1 MPSVGKAVTRVEL
14 YDAVY
19 REVRLSRSESSALV
33 ELVLKEIS
41 DSVARGETVNCPLSE
56 LSLCARKASAWVEIQ
71 KQASVYRSPRAV

>member
-33 ELVLKEIS
+33 G
-41 DSVARGETVNCPLSE
+41 ARAKGNFRQR
-56 LSLCARKASAWVEIQ
+56 RK
-71 KQASVYRSPRAV
+71 R